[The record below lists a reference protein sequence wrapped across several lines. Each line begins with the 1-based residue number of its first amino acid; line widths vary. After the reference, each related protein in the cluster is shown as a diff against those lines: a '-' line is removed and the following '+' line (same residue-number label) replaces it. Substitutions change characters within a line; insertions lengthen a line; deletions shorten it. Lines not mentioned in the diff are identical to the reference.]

1 MTRSDTISQTDAAGT
16 LAGPPT
22 VIPRS
27 VAIIMDGNGRWAK
40 SRGWRRLL
48 GHHAGARTV
57 DLVTE
62 ACAAAGVKHLALYAF
77 STENW
82 RRPSD
87 EVQGLWKLLVREIK
101 RRESKLKRNRIRLR
115 SIGGRDRMPPGVREE
130 LERVEHA
137 TRDGDRMT
145 LWLALDYGGQWDIC
159 GLAEEVR
166 RRALAGTLKPGPLN
180 PDDIAELLPSGG
192 LPPVDLLIRTA
203 GELRLSN
210 FLPWQLA
217 YAELHFTPV
226 NWPEFTE
233 KDLDKAFRDFAARE
247 RRYGATEP
255 AAVAPP
261 PAAVK

>member
-1 MTRSDTISQTDAAGT
+1 MARTIAPTASAAAPAGT
-16 LAGPPT
+16 LPAT
-22 VIPRS
+22 AIPRS

-40 SRGWRRLL
+40 ARGWRRLL

-57 DLVTE
+57 DRVTE

-82 RRPSD
+82 RRPTE

-101 RRESKLKRNRIRLR
+101 RRESKLKKNRISLR

-130 LERVEHA
+130 LERVEQS
-137 TRDGDRMT
+137 TSGGDRMT

-166 RRALAGTLKPGPLN
+166 RRALAGTLKPGPIA
-180 PDDIAELLPSGG
+180 PEDVAELLPSGG
-192 LPPVDLLIRTA
+192 LPEVDLLIRTA

-226 NWPEFTE
+226 TWPEFSE
-233 KDLDKAFRDFAARE
+233 QDLDKAFRDFASRQ

-255 AAVAPP
+255 AAPRP
-261 PAAVK
+261 